1 MGGMIMGGMGMGGMG
16 EEEEGEGEGEGE
28 GDRSSLSSGSNAV
41 SSVALWRNSGGT
53 DKRSSYAQS
62 STQSTTAL
70 PLPLPLPLT
79 MSVQE
84 KIANVNAVLRKL
96 SQDEDLQ
103 DDLKMAAVKTALDHW
118 TGRRRLAPET
128 AEKLQNNRRVV
139 YVLQRLQMLQHVCR
153 EAGMPVPLDLMLSGA
168 AELDSP

>member
-1 MGGMIMGGMGMGGMG
+1 
-16 EEEEGEGEGEGE
+16 
-28 GDRSSLSSGSNAV
+28 
-41 SSVALWRNSGGT
+41 
-53 DKRSSYAQS
+53 
-62 STQSTTAL
+62 
-70 PLPLPLPLT
+70 

-168 AELDSP
+168 AELDSPVPDISTSGTNQATSPPSSSSSPSSSSPTTTLPLFLVFGSSSCTPVRFLTNFSRSMRACSCAALFTIFSL